1 MKVEGRNPIRGT
13 SVKRKSG
20 ANASGAGGFAGNLD
34 VDGAGD
40 AGPAAPLSAP
50 APVQSVDALLAL
62 QSADDGEEG
71 RRRSVARAQD
81 LLDQLEDLRRTLLL
95 GTVSRER
102 LENLSRL
109 VQDRREQIADPKL
122 AELLDE
128 IDLRVQV
135 ELAKYLR

>member
-1 MKVEGRNPIRGT
+1 MKVEGRSPVRGT
-13 SVKRKSG
+13 PVQRKSG
-20 ANASGAGGFAGNLD
+20 SKSAGAGSFAGSLN
-34 VDGAGD
+34 VDGAEDG
-40 AGPAAPLSAP
+40 GHAASVSAP
-50 APVQSVDALLAL
+50 SPVQSVDALLAL
-62 QSADDGEEG
+62 QSTDDALGSA
-71 RRRSVARAQD
+71 RRGVARGQD

-95 GTVSRER
+95 GTVSRDR

-109 VQDRREQIADPKL
+109 VQDRRERIVDPKL

>member
-1 MKVEGRNPIRGT
+1 MKVEGRTPIRGAP
-13 SVKRKSG
+13 VQRKSG
-20 ANASGAGGFAGNLD
+20 SKSAGAGSFAGTLD
-34 VDGAGD
+34 VDGTAESGQT
-40 AGPAAPLSAP
+40 AAVSTP

-62 QSADDGEEG
+62 QSTDDALGSA
-71 RRRSVARAQD
+71 RRGVARGQD

-95 GTVSRER
+95 GTVTRER
-102 LENLSRL
+102 LESLARL
-109 VQDRREQIADPKL
+109 VENRRERIADPKL

>member
-13 SVKRKSG
+13 PVKRKAGSSPAG
-20 ANASGAGGFAGNLD
+20 SGGFAGNLD
-34 VDGAGD
+34 VDGAGE
-40 AGPAAPLSAP
+40 AGHAASVSAP

-62 QSADDGEEG
+62 QSTDDALGSA
-71 RRRSVARAQD
+71 RRGVARGQD

-95 GTVSRER
+95 GTVSRDR
-102 LENLSRL
+102 LESLARL
-109 VQDRREQIADPKL
+109 VEDRREKVGDPKL